1 MKNAALLKLIG
12 LAFCLFVSVL
22 LCSCTEENNFP
33 FESFLSSSS
42 MELEPLDGFVLVKAK
57 DRSTFLG
64 TNISGVRSSET
75 PQMKVDFTYDF
86 YMGEHEV
93 SRGEYM
99 ALRGNAGAEC
109 EGECND
115 NSPVTNVTFYD
126 AVLYA
131 NAKSKAENLDTV
143 YTYEFASFSA
153 SGNCDDLAGLI
164 FHENVNGYRLPTE
177 AEWVYAASQG
187 WKPESG
193 WNSENSGYMFHDVA
207 TSTPNDIG
215 LYDMAGNALEWVND
229 WLTYF
234 KNESVTNFVG
244 GPDGGSLGERI
255 VKGGSY
261 RNEPSAM
268 TLYGRGDVYT
278 VTASAK
284 GTYLG
289 FRLALGAIP
298 KATWLDER
306 GNVKESVVNVS
317 VALFPMKR
325 LTGTFESK
333 LVFRNNVTGNL
344 SYIYLGDGVNSV
356 VEIKD
361 TLRAYHPEIS
371 PDGKRVAFCT
381 GVEGLSGQSN
391 VYVRNLDVTGSG
403 LVKLDVEHAVIPR
416 WRVLDNG
423 DTVIV
428 YVSSAAN
435 NKDDAMF
442 AATSTW
448 QVPFAGGKFGTPQ
461 KLFDGAYHGGVS
473 DDGMLAVSGAR
484 LLRARVADSG
494 MTLANAHD
502 TVWYNGEQA
511 CNVSLAND
519 GSKRVSFLDFGSKTG
534 AEFVGQSY
542 RTHERILVMNARGE
556 LVQSV
561 KAPKG
566 YSFDH
571 TEWALGGSNLLV
583 TSLVNLEGAP
593 TKIAL
598 VNLSDSSVKTI
609 VEAEELWHPCLWHS
623 RNNYD
628 SEELDTDSAGV
639 YYLSSAFYSALELRV
654 KMERFWENRDK
665 ITAVALGSSRTMFA
679 LHDKEIESFNLLN
692 MAYSAGQMTGMNYL
706 FTNYVLNHLKNLKVL
721 VLELSPDFF
730 WYDGFSTWTHVVYDR
745 VPGFKYDENHNFWVD
760 GLPEHF
766 LDAVKV
772 APRPETALQH
782 PYTLED
788 FLLPGYEWGDP
799 LLQKDT
805 TMQNYD
811 SPIYQ
816 ENFAVFKN
824 IIKTAREK
832 GIDVIV
838 TVLPQNPAY
847 AETGSFGVYGP
858 KRSIAM
864 EIIDTVKTFD
874 VIFFDEYKFGKHDYT
889 DKMAYNMDHLATDGA
904 KQYTHR
910 LDSLL
915 STLKK

>member
-1 MKNAALLKLIG
+1 MNCTALLKY
-12 LAFCLFVSVL
+12 LAFCLLSLAL
-22 LCSCTEENNFP
+22 LCSCTEENDFP
-33 FESFLSSSS
+33 FESALVSSAI
-42 MELEPLDGFVLVKAK
+42 ELEEMEGFVVVNAGGK
-57 DRSTFLG
+57 STFLG
-64 TNISGVRSSET
+64 SDISGVRSSET
-75 PQMKVDFTYDF
+75 PQMKVNFTYNF
-86 YMGEHEV
+86 YIGEHEV
-93 SRGEYM
+93 SRGEYI

-131 NAKSKAENLDTV
+131 NEKSKAENLDTV
-143 YTYEFASFSA
+143 YTYESASFNA
-153 SGNCDDLAGLI
+153 AGNCDDLAGLI
-164 FHENVNGYRLPTE
+164 FHENVAGYRLPTE
-177 AEWVYAASQG
+177 AEWVYAASKG
-187 WKPESG
+187 WNPESG
-193 WNSENSGYMFHDVA
+193 WNSENSGYVFHDVA
-207 TSTPNDIG
+207 TSPPNDIG
-215 LYDMAGNALEWVND
+215 VYDMAGNALEWVND

-234 KNESVTNFVG
+234 KKGTVTNFVG

-284 GTYLG
+284 GSYLG

-298 KATWLDER
+298 KAIWLDEH
-306 GNVKESVVNVS
+306 GNAKESIVKVS
-317 VALFPMKR
+317 VDLFSLKH

-333 LVFRNNVTGNL
+333 LVFRNNVTNNL

-361 TLRAYHPEIS
+361 TLHSYHPDIS

-381 GVEGLSGQSN
+381 GVEGVSGPSK
-391 VYVRNLDVTGSG
+391 VYVRNLDATGSG
-403 LVKLDVEHAVIPR
+403 LVQLDVENAVIPR

-428 YVSSAAN
+428 YVSSATN

-442 AATSTW
+442 ATTSTW

-473 DDGMLAVSGAR
+473 DDGTLAVSGAR
-484 LLRARVADSG
+484 LLRARVSDSG

-519 GSKRVSFLDFGSKTG
+519 GSNRVSFLDFGGKTG

-542 RTHERILVMNARGE
+542 RTHERILVMNANGE

-571 TEWALGGSNLLV
+571 TEWVLGGSNLLV

-598 VNLSDSSVKTI
+598 VNLSDSSVKII
-609 VEAEELWHPCLWHS
+609 VDAEELWHPCLWHS
-623 RNNYD
+623 KNNY
-628 SEELDTDSAGV
+628 SSNQLNTDSAGV
-639 YYLSSAFYSALELRV
+639 YYLSNAFYSALELRV
-654 KMERFWENRDK
+654 KMERFWENRDN

-692 MAYSAGQMTGMNYL
+692 MAYSAGQMTGINYL
-706 FTNYVLNHLKNLKVL
+706 FMNYVLNHLKNLKVL

-730 WYDGFSTWTHVVYDR
+730 WYDGYSTWSSVVYDC

-760 GLPEHF
+760 SLPDHF
-766 LDAVKV
+766 MEAIKV
-772 APRPETALQH
+772 TPRPETALLH

-788 FLLPGYEWGDP
+788 FLLPANEWGDP
-799 LLQKDT
+799 LVQRDT
-805 TMQNYD
+805 AMLDYT
-811 SPIYQ
+811 SFVYQ

-824 IIKTAREK
+824 IIKIARER
-832 GIDVIV
+832 GLEVIV

-847 AETGSFGVYGP
+847 ATTGSFGIYGP
-858 KRSIAM
+858 KRSVAM
-864 EIIDTVKTFD
+864 EIIENVKTFD
-874 VIFFDEYKFGKHDYT
+874 VIFFDENKFGKHDYT
-889 DKMAYNMDHLATDGA
+889 NKMAYNADHLATDGA